1 MPPLPFCQDTHA
13 CTCTYTRQNTHS
25 HAYTHLHAHTYMH
38 THTHLQTPTH
48 TNTHTY
54 THLQYNTPAHTHLRK
69 HERYCDLFNIHYTAV
84 FCFDPPLISNAT
96 CTSELH
102 FESQLVVNHYP
113 YNATIYCVCMDGLKF
128 PDGKKQW
135 TISCGK
141 DGSWNAT
148 DTSCECKNGF

>member
-13 CTCTYTRQNTHS
+13 YTYTRQHTLTRLHTPSNTH
-25 HAYTHLHAHTYMH
+25 TRAHTH
-38 THTHLQTPTH
+38 TPANTHTYKHSHLHTHLQH
-48 TNTHTY
+48 Y
-54 THLQYNTPAHTHLRK
+54 TPAYTHLRK

-96 CTSELH
+96 CKSELH
-102 FESQLVVNHYP
+102 LEPQLVVNHYP
-113 YNATIYCVCMDGLKF
+113 YNAIIYCVCLGGRKF

-135 TISCGK
+135 TIFCGT

-148 DTSCECKNGF
+148 DTSCECKNDF